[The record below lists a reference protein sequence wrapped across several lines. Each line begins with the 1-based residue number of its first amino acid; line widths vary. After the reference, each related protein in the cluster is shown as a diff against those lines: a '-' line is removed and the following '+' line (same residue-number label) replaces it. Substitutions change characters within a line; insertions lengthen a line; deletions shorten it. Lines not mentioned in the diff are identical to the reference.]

1 MSSSNPNE
9 ANNFLQN
16 TIKLK
21 TRTLKPYAKK
31 FVRKGE
37 FRYDVPI
44 QSSIPSGQP
53 TVCYARNA
61 EVPINQQGIAA
72 FCISYWKNCMLYI
85 ILNGNCNLYFLQ
97 L

>member
-9 ANNFLQN
+9 ANNFLQK

-21 TRTLKPYAKK
+21 TRTLKPYEKK

-53 TVCYARNA
+53 SVCYARNA
-61 EVPINQQGIAA
+61 EVPISQQGIAA
-72 FCISYWKNCMLYI
+72 FCISNKLCEEFYVVYNFEWKL
-85 ILNGNCNLYFLQ
+85 
-97 L
+97 